1 VRALVEADA
10 RGRRAVVP
18 RAGGRLQPLCA
29 RYEPAALEAL
39 DGFDAAAR
47 ATDLVAA
54 LGVAELEFADE
65 TSFFNVNA
73 PEDLLQ
79 ASALLAN
86 RR

>member
-1 VRALVEADA
+1 
-10 RGRRAVVP
+10 
-18 RAGGRLQPLCA
+18 LCA

-39 DGFDAAAR
+39 DGFDATAR

-54 LGVAELEFADE
+54 LGIAELELADE
-65 TSFFNVNA
+65 TPFLNVNV

-79 ASALLAN
+79 ASALLAS